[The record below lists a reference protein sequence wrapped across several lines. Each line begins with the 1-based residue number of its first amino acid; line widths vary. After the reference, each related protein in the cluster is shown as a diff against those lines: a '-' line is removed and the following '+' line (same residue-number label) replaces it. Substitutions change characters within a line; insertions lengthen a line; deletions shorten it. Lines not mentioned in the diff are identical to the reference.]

1 MSVDALEQTDHY
13 ESGFIFGVTSTGYES
28 QSAGWKLRKYIEFH
42 CDLSAPAMSTEM
54 SQVGVA
60 LFPSF

>member
-1 MSVDALEQTDHY
+1 MKERERHLPDSCLCTLLEQTDHD
-13 ESGFIFGVTSTGYES
+13 ESGCIWS
-28 QSAGWKLRKYIEFH
+28 FH
-42 CDLSAPAMSTEM
+42 RDLSAPAMSTDM